1 MTIYL
6 DVIFLENLF
15 MNFTIIYACQIILK
29 LPTKIVR
36 TFLSSLLGSIY
47 AIISYTSMLS
57 IYSNIFLKITLSI
70 AMVYIAFNPKN
81 VKSVFKYLIVFYLT
95 SFTFGG
101 VAFFFLYFINPE
113 KILLKKGVLIGTYP
127 IKIVLAGGIFGFILI
142 TYVFKIIKCKITK
155 KDMNTSIKIYLNN
168 QVIKTNVI
176 IDTGNFLKDP
186 ITKTPVIVIEKNI
199 LKGSISKNILDN
211 LEKIIVGE
219 EIDLGEYKEKIR
231 IIPYTSLGKQNGI
244 LLGIKINKIE
254 IMMEENVIT
263 KNNIIVGIYD
273 GILSRNGKYH
283 GLIGLDIIEKES
295 DEKSFNT
302 I

>member
-6 DVIFLENLF
+6 DIIFLENLF
-15 MNFTIIYACQIILK
+15 MNFIILYACQIILK
-29 LPTKIVR
+29 LPTRIIR
-36 TFLSSLLGSIY
+36 TLLSSLIGSIY
-47 AIISYTSMLS
+47 AILAYTSILS
-57 IYSNIFLKITLSI
+57 IYSNIFLKIALSI

-81 VKSVFKYLIVFYLT
+81 IKGMFKALVVFYLT

-101 VAFFFLYFINPE
+101 VAFAMLYFINPQ

-127 IKIVLAGGIFGFILI
+127 IKIILAGGLFGFILI
-142 TYVFKIIKCKITK
+142 TYVFKTIKGKITK
-155 KDMNTSIKIYLNN
+155 KDMKTSIRIYINN

-186 ITKTPVIVIEKNI
+186 ITKTPVIVIEKDI
-199 LKGSISKNILDN
+199 LEGAISKNILDN

-219 EIDLGEYKEKIR
+219 NIDLGKYKEKIR

-244 LLGIKINKIE
+244 LLGIKVDKIE

-273 GILSRNGKYH
+273 GTLSKQNKYH
-283 GLIGLDIIEKES
+283 GLIGLDIIENDS
-295 DEKSFNT
+295 DEKSLSVV
-302 I
+302 